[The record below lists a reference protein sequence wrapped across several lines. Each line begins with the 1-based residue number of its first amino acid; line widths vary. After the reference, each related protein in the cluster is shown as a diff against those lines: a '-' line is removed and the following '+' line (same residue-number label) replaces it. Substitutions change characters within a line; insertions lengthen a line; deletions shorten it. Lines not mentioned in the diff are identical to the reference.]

1 MDNRKREEIL
11 RSAALMDARD
21 RAVYQE
27 QTVDRYSH
35 MSDIEKS
42 HYIDLLK
49 EMLANQKR
57 QNDRLTNDNRRLSD
71 LQESANAQLAKAN
84 DRINEVL
91 DLLRQIQMENKGKDD
106 LIKALQKQLNDANE
120 KLKLNARIRFGSK
133 SQKNKPKQSDGKKEE
148 DKDRDRNQDEE
159 DFDGTSES
167 VGASEGT
174 KDSEKPAATENHDD
188 KKSMSYN
195 EALARQA
202 RIGTSYNK
210 MSAAE
215 KITHASSLDKL
226 PEGAV
231 LIGFC
236 YRTIYTQVVS
246 VEGHK
251 YQLVKYRYKGKL
263 YTAYLPSDGEPEIIE
278 RVEGT
283 HATPELLSYI
293 AYDHFALDIPNY
305 RKIGWFAD
313 HEMSL
318 VRQTISNWL
327 IKGANQ
333 LTKAIEH
340 LKDIA
345 LEKDS
350 IVNCDETWC
359 RVKVYDTYKKR
370 YIWCIV
376 NKRNKVAFYF
386 YDNGSR
392 GRDVLKGILEGRELK
407 ALQSDGY
414 NVYMFIDEQLVDMD
428 HLCCMAHARAKFKYA
443 AEQGDMDAPYI
454 LDRIGKLYYREALYK
469 KCGYTPKQIKE
480 SRNGVETLEI
490 IGEIRSKLD
499 ALMAEGHPPRG
510 ELMDKAVNYMH
521 KFWKQLFKYRDD
533 GEYDIDNSLAEQQMR
548 TIGGYR
554 KNSLFYGSSKMARA
568 AACYH
573 TIISTCRMQGISAIA
588 YMKKFFREVVHGNTD
603 YANLLPMTIGV
614 CQ

>member
-11 RSAALMDARD
+11 RSAAVMDARD

-27 QTVDRYSH
+27 HAVDRYSH

-42 HYIDLLK
+42 QYIDLLR
-49 EMLANQKR
+49 EMLADQKR
-57 QNDRLTNDNRRLSD
+57 QNDSLKNDNRRLSD
-71 LQESANAQLAKAN
+71 LQESANAQLVKAN

-106 LIKALQKQLNDANE
+106 LIKALRKQLSDARE
-120 KLKLNARIRFGSK
+120 RLSLNARMRFGSK
-133 SQKNKPKQSDGKKEE
+133 SQKSKSKQAESKKDE
-148 DKDRDRNQDEE
+148 DNDRDRSRDED

-167 VGASEGT
+167 IGASEGT
-174 KDSEKPAATENHDD
+174 TDKGDPVAGENHDD
-188 KKSMSYN
+188 KKSMSFN

-202 RIGTSYNK
+202 RIGSTYNK
-210 MSAAE
+210 MSASE

-226 PEGAV
+226 PEGADF
-231 LIGFC
+231 IGFC
-236 YRTIYTQVVS
+236 YRTVYTQVVNI
-246 VEGHK
+246 EGHAF
-251 YQLVKYRYKGKL
+251 QLVKYRLKGKL
-263 YTAYLPSDGEPEIIE
+263 YTAYLPAYGEPEIIE
-278 RVEGT
+278 KVEGT

-293 AYDHFALDIPNY
+293 AYDHFAQAIPNY

-313 HEMSL
+313 HKMSL
-318 VRQTISNWL
+318 VRQTLSNWL

-333 LTKAIEH
+333 LARAIEH

-350 IVNCDETWC
+350 IINCDETWC

-376 NKRNKVAFYF
+376 NKRNRIAFYF

-392 GRDVLKGILEGRELK
+392 GREVLKGILEGRELK

-414 NVYMFIDEQLVDMD
+414 NVYMYIDEQLVDMD

-443 AEQGDMDAPYI
+443 AEQGDVDAPYI

-469 KCGYTPKQIKE
+469 KCGYTPEQIKE
-480 SRNGVETLEI
+480 SRNGPDTQEI

-499 ALMAEGHPPRG
+499 ALMTENHPPRG
-510 ELMDKAVNYMH
+510 ELMDKAINYMH
-521 KFWKQLFKYRDD
+521 KFWRQLFKYRDD
-533 GEYDIDNSLAEQQMR
+533 GEYEIDNSLAEQQLRPMS
-548 TIGGYR
+548 GYR

-573 TIISTCRMQGISAIA
+573 TIISTCRMQGISAIS
-588 YMKKFFREVVHGNTD
+588 YMKKFFKEVAHGNTD

-614 CQ
+614 C